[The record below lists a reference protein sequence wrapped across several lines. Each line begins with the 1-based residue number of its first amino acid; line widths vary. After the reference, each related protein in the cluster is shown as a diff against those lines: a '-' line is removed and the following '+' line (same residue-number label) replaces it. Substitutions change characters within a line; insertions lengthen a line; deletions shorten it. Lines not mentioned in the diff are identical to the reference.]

1 LRYLNRVQSSRRLE
15 RECQR
20 NVELVWLTGR
30 LYSRRRQYNMALIKD
45 LLDKPPTLS
54 TASKYT
60 MMNGVVYLGAG
71 ALLLAWPGATQTLF
85 LEPAFVGNEEGLIRM
100 IGMTVAVIGWL
111 YLFGG
116 RSGSRQFVA
125 ASVVDRLVFVP
136 AVLVPLAIA
145 GAFPHLLVTFA
156 ILDPS
161 LAIGAWSLFGRNT

>member
-1 LRYLNRVQSSRRLE
+1 
-15 RECQR
+15 
-20 NVELVWLTGR
+20 
-30 LYSRRRQYNMALIKD
+30 
-45 LLDKPPTLS
+45 
-54 TASKYT
+54 

-136 AVLVPLAIA
+136 AVLVPLAMA
-145 GAFPHLLVTFA
+145 GVFPHLLVTFA

-161 LAIGAWSLFGRNT
+161 LAIGAWRLFGRKT